1 MCQAGGYHQPGFI
14 SKVLIPSSR
23 QPRRGP
29 SKTPQ
34 WPHAHSRHVSG
45 PDLTATVKPGQGR
58 PPHMYTLCCL
68 SPAILKAPARCQ
80 ACVEQ
85 GEDQQCAASAGLLA
99 V

>member
-29 SKTPQ
+29 SKTLQ

-58 PPHMYTLCCL
+58 PSLPIH